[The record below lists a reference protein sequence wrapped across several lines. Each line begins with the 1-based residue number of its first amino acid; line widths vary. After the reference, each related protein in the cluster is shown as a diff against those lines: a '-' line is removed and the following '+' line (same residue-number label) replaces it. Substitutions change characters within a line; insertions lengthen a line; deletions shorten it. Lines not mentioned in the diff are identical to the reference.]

1 MLLFMHQHKKA
12 FTHKLDSDENE
23 NDFGILLGAG
33 YSITDNIN
41 INAGLYRGLKDHDGG
56 KFNNLFIDLGYSF

>member
-1 MLLFMHQHKKA
+1 MNKIIGSKGKEIIKYNYLNCWLWKEVPNQILIDLGF
-12 FTHKLDSDENE
+12 NE

-41 INAGLYRGLKDHDGG
+41 INA
-56 KFNNLFIDLGYSF
+56 DLASFLDI